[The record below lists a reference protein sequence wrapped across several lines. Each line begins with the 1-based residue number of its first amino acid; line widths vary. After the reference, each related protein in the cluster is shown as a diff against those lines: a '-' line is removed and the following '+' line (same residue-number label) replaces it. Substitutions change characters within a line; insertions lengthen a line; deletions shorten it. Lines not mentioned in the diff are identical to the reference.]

1 MSEIAQIMIRLP
13 KEKKQKLQK
22 IAIKNNTNMNTIL
35 NNLIDDYLE
44 KK

>member
-13 KEKKQKLQK
+13 KEKKQKLQI
-22 IAIKNNTNMNTIL
+22 IAIKKNTNMNTIL

>member
-13 KEKKQKLQK
+13 KEKKQKLQI